1 MICSSCNTVNEAGRK
16 FCGNCGARLAVS
28 CPSCGS
34 PNSPGTRFCGECGT
48 LLTDGPTAAAADGT
62 AAGDP
67 AASDPAASNAAT
79 PRDQA
84 ERRLVSVL
92 FADLVGFTTLSE
104 ARDAEAVRDLLSRY
118 FERASAIVQEY
129 GGTVEKFIGD
139 AVMAVWGTPTAH
151 EDDAERSVRAAL
163 DLVEAVRR
171 LGQEMDADL
180 QLRAGVLSGEAAVTV
195 GATNQGM
202 VAGDLVNTASR
213 LQSAAAPG
221 SVLVGEATYRAASGA
236 ISFEPAGDRDL
247 KGKAAPVAAYRAL
260 RVVAKRGGIG
270 RSDQLE
276 APFVG
281 RTAELRLL
289 KDFHAATG
297 EERRPRL
304 VSIMGQGGI
313 GKSRLVWEFQKYLD
327 GVTEVA
333 YWHYGRS
340 PAYGEGIT
348 FWALAEMVRGRAGI
362 VEGEDP
368 TQARAK
374 LSSTLD
380 EFVTDAAERQWIE
393 PRLLQLLGLEETSGA
408 NRERETLF
416 TAWRTFFERIAE
428 RGTVLLVF
436 EDLQWADAGLLD
448 FIDHVLDWSRDRPL
462 YLITLARP
470 ELLERRPDWG
480 AGRRNFTS
488 LLLDPLDDDAMRE
501 LLRGLVPGLPD
512 SVVDGILER
521 AEGIPLYAVET
532 VRMLLDEGRIER
544 IGDSFQ
550 PVGDAQPLSIPATLQ
565 GLIAAR
571 LDGLD
576 PADRSLLQAASV
588 MGKTFS
594 LDAAAD
600 VSGEDRDALTSRL
613 RSLVRRE
620 LLTLEADPRSPE
632 RGQYGFV
639 QGLIREVAYGGLGRR
654 DRRRLHLAAARHFE
668 TLGDDGIAG
677 VLAEHYVAAYHAQ
690 PDGPEGDAVAAQARV
705 ALRGAAERAASLG
718 SHNQAATYF
727 EQALEVTSNPDEQA
741 QLHKAAGDAGRL
753 GAGGTEEGMLAHY
766 RAALELVSNG
776 DDRIRQ
782 LEATTDL
789 GRGMG
794 WTGHSERAVAL
805 MEQALADFAD
815 LDGTAEWVRLNTELS
830 RVYMLVGSTV
840 KALARIEQ
848 VLPLAERLELR
859 REVLELLVTRGATL
873 ANHRRLGEAIVLLI
887 GAVSQARS
895 LQLPGLELRAAVNLS
910 YATAAEDA
918 LLSHRVAREGLE
930 LARHLGLG
938 SQAAYLLNNA
948 SDTAV
953 RIGEWDWYAEQL
965 GDDSVADDSA
975 PFGRLIHRARLRA
988 FRGLE
993 SDALVAEAAAFLE
1006 GRTEIQAFSM
1016 LDDIRGDVAMV
1027 GGRFEEA
1034 RRFAISSYERVD
1046 SPDSTA
1052 RSNAGRFSIWL
1063 HDADSVARMLD
1074 EQRQVPGAMARIS
1087 ELELQAG
1094 LAALEGRTREAIGVF
1109 REVMARCRS
1118 AGVRFDLAIAGL
1130 TMVYALGTAHPE
1142 VREAAAEAR
1151 EIFTQL
1157 GATPFLALL
1166 DAAEAA
1172 KPAAVVE
1179 RPALEPRVSSTR

>member
-1 MICSSCNTVNEAGRK
+1 M
-16 FCGNCGARLAVS
+16 
-28 CPSCGS
+28 
-34 PNSPGTRFCGECGT
+34 
-48 LLTDGPTAAAADGT
+48 
-62 AAGDP
+62 
-67 AASDPAASNAAT
+67 
-79 PRDQA
+79 QA
-84 ERRLVSVL
+84 
-92 FADLVGFTTLSE
+92 
-104 ARDAEAVRDLLSRY
+104 
-118 FERASAIVQEY
+118 
-129 GGTVEKFIGD
+129 
-139 AVMAVWGTPTAH
+139 
-151 EDDAERSVRAAL
+151 
-163 DLVEAVRR
+163 
-171 LGQEMDADL
+171 
-180 QLRAGVLSGEAAVTV
+180 
-195 GATNQGM
+195 
-202 VAGDLVNTASR
+202 
-213 LQSAAAPG
+213 
-221 SVLVGEATYRAASGA
+221 
-236 ISFEPAGDRDL
+236 
-247 KGKAAPVAAYRAL
+247 
-260 RVVAKRGGIG
+260 
-270 RSDQLE
+270 
-276 APFVG
+276 
-281 RTAELRLL
+281 
-289 KDFHAATG
+289 
-297 EERRPRL
+297 
-304 VSIMGQGGI
+304 
-313 GKSRLVWEFQKYLD
+313 
-327 GVTEVA
+327 
-333 YWHYGRS
+333 
-340 PAYGEGIT
+340 
-348 FWALAEMVRGRAGI
+348 
-362 VEGEDP
+362 
-368 TQARAK
+368 
-374 LSSTLD
+374 
-380 EFVTDAAERQWIE
+380 
-393 PRLLQLLGLEETSGA
+393 
-408 NRERETLF
+408 
-416 TAWRTFFERIAE
+416 
-428 RGTVLLVF
+428 
-436 EDLQWADAGLLD
+436 
-448 FIDHVLDWSRDRPL
+448 
-462 YLITLARP
+462 
-470 ELLERRPDWG
+470 
-480 AGRRNFTS
+480 
-488 LLLDPLDDDAMRE
+488 
-501 LLRGLVPGLPD
+501 
-512 SVVDGILER
+512 
-521 AEGIPLYAVET
+521 
-532 VRMLLDEGRIER
+532 
-544 IGDSFQ
+544 
-550 PVGDAQPLSIPATLQ
+550 
-565 GLIAAR
+565 
-571 LDGLD
+571 
-576 PADRSLLQAASV
+576 
-588 MGKTFS
+588 
-594 LDAAAD
+594 
-600 VSGEDRDALTSRL
+600 
-613 RSLVRRE
+613 
-620 LLTLEADPRSPE
+620 
-632 RGQYGFV
+632 
-639 QGLIREVAYGGLGRR
+639 LIREVAYATLARAR
-654 DRRRLHLAAARHFE
+654 SATLHLAAARYFE
-668 TLGDDGIAG
+668 ALGDDGIAG
-677 VLAEHYVAAYHAQ
+677 VLASTTWRPTTRSPTVR
-690 PDGPEGDAVAAQARV
+690 GRAVAAQARV
-705 ALRGAAERAASLG
+705 ALRGRPSVPPR
-718 SHNQAATYF
+718 SVRTTQAATYF

-1130 TMVYALGTAHPE
+1130 TMVVCAWHRASRGARGGGRGARDFHPARRDAVPRPARRGGGGE
-1142 VREAAAEAR
+1142 TRRCGGAAGAR
-1151 EIFTQL
+1151 V
-1157 GATPFLALL
+1157 PSLL
-1166 DAAEAA
+1166 DALSTGLGRRAGAEPSGPIGPLGLRTA
-1172 KPAAVVE
+1172 PASMAWCIGSPPFSGS
-1179 RPALEPRVSSTR
+1179 RRC

>member
-1 MICSSCNTVNEAGRK
+1 MT
-16 FCGNCGARLAVS
+16 

-48 LLTDGPTAAAADGT
+48 LLTDVPAAAEDG
-62 AAGDP
+62 AAVAGDFG
-67 AASDPAASNAAT
+67 AAAPGQ
-79 PRDQA
+79 QA

-92 FADLVGFTTLSE
+92 FADLVGFTTISE
-104 ARDAEAVRDLLSRY
+104 SRDPEAVRDLLSRY

-163 DLVEAVRR
+163 DLVDAVRR
-171 LGQEMDADL
+171 LGQEIDADL
-180 QLRAGVLSGEAAVTV
+180 QVRAGVLTGEAAVTV

-362 VEGEDP
+362 AEGEDP
-368 TQARAK
+368 AGARLK
-374 LSSTLD
+374 LSASLG
-380 EFVTDAAERQWIE
+380 EFVTDADERSWIE
-393 PRLLQLLGLEETSGA
+393 PGLLQLLGLEDGAGA
-408 NRERETLF
+408 NRQRETLF
-416 TAWRTFFERIAE
+416 AAWRTFFERIAE

-436 EDLQWADAGLLD
+436 EDLQWADAGMLD
-448 FIDHVLDWSRDRPL
+448 FIDHMLDWSRDRPL

-470 ELLERRPDWG
+470 ELLDRRPDWG

-488 LLLDPLDDDAMRE
+488 LLLDPLGDDDMRD

-512 SVVDGILER
+512 SVANGILER

-544 IGDSFQ
+544 IGDSFR
-550 PVGDAQPLSIPATLQ
+550 PVGEAQPLSIPASLH

-600 VSGEDRDALTSRL
+600 VSGEDRETLISRL

-620 LLTLEADPRSPE
+620 LLTLEADPQSPE

-639 QGLIREVAYGGLGRR
+639 QALIREVAYGGLGRR

-677 VLAEHYVAAYHAQ
+677 VLAEHYVAAYQAQ
-690 PDGPEGDAVAAQARV
+690 PDGPEGDAVAAHARV
-705 ALRGAAERAASLG
+705 ALHGAAERAVSLG
-718 SHNQAATYF
+718 SYNQAASYF

-741 QLHKAAGDAGRL
+741 QLHTQAGDAGRL
-753 GAGGTEEGMLAHY
+753 AGGNPERMLAHY
-766 RAALELVSNG
+766 QAALELVSQT
-776 DDRIRQ
+776 DDRTRQ
-782 LEATTDL
+782 LKAITDL
-789 GRGMG
+789 GRGTG
-794 WTGHSERAVAL
+794 YSGHSEPAAAI
-805 MEQALADFAD
+805 MQQALADFAD

-830 RVYMLVGSTV
+830 RVYMVIGST
-840 KALARIEQ
+840 AESLACIEQ
-848 VLPLAERLELR
+848 VLPLAEQLELR
-859 REVLELLVTRGATL
+859 REVLELLVTRGAAL
-873 ANHRRLGEAIVLLI
+873 GNHRRLGEAIVLLL
-887 GAVSQARS
+887 GAVAQARS
-895 LQLPGLELRAAVNLS
+895 LQLPELELRASVNLS
-910 YATAAEDA
+910 YVTAAEDA
-918 LLSHRVAREGLE
+918 QLSHRVAREGLE
-930 LARHLGLG
+930 LARHLGMRLP
-938 SQAAYLLNNA
+938 AAYLLANA
-948 SDTAV
+948 SLAAV
-953 RIGEWDWYAEQL
+953 RIGEWDWYAEQVR
-965 GDDSVADDSA
+965 DDSVADESA
-975 PFGRLIHRARLRA
+975 PFAPRIHQARVQT
-988 FRGLE
+988 FRGIE
-993 SDALVAEAAAFLE
+993 SEALVAEIAAFLE
-1006 GRTEIQAFSM
+1006 GRTDIQAFSM
-1016 LDDIRGDVAMV
+1016 LDDIRSDIAMTE
-1027 GGRFEEA
+1027 GRFEEA
-1034 RRFAISSYERVD
+1034 RRFAINSYERVD
-1046 SPDSTA
+1046 VPDSTP
-1052 RSNAGRFSIWL
+1052 RSRAGLLSVWL
-1063 HDADSVARMLD
+1063 HDADSVARILD

-1094 LAALEGRTREAIGVF
+1094 LAALEGRTRDAVGLF
-1109 REVMARCRS
+1109 RDVLARSRS
-1118 AGVRFDLAIAGL
+1118 AGIRFDLAITGL
-1130 TMVYALGTAHPE
+1130 TMVYALGTGHSE

-1172 KPAAVVE
+1172 RPAAAGE
-1179 RPALEPRVSSTR
+1179 RPALESRVSSAR

>member
-1 MICSSCNTVNEAGRK
+1 LNCPSCNAANEPGRK
-16 FCGNCGARLAVS
+16 FCGECGARLALT
-28 CPSCGS
+28 CASCGS
-34 PNSPGTRFCGECGT
+34 PNTPGQRFCGECGAP
-48 LLTDGPTAAAADGT
+48 LTEALAVAPASTAAPLA
-62 AAGDP
+62 P
-67 AASDPAASNAAT
+67 ASAQ
-79 PRDQA
+79 QA
-84 ERRLVSVL
+84 ERRLVSVM

-104 ARDAEAVRDLLSRY
+104 VRDAEAVRDLLSRY
-118 FERASAIVQEY
+118 FESASAIVQEY

-163 DLVEAVRR
+163 DLVDAVRR
-171 LGQEMDADL
+171 LGQEIDADL

-221 SVLVGEATYRAASGA
+221 TVLVGEATYRAASGA

-281 RTAELRLL
+281 RRAELRML

-362 VEGEDP
+362 AEGEDP
-368 TQARAK
+368 ADARAK
-374 LSSTLD
+374 LSATLD
-380 EFVTDAAERQWIE
+380 EFVTDADERRWIE
-393 PRLLQLLGLEETSGA
+393 PGLLQLLGLEEAAGTV
-408 NRERETLF
+408 RQRETLF
-416 TAWRTFFERIAE
+416 AAWRTFFERIAE
-428 RGTVLLVF
+428 HGTVLLVF
-436 EDLQWADAGLLD
+436 EDLQWADAGMLD

-470 ELLERRPDWG
+470 ELLDRRPDWG

-488 LLLDPLDDDAMRE
+488 LLLDPLGDDDMRE

-512 SVVDGILER
+512 NVATGILER

-544 IGDSFQ
+544 VGDGFR

-600 VSGEDRDALTSRL
+600 VSGEDRETLAARL

-668 TLGDDGIAG
+668 TLGDEGIAG

-705 ALRGAAERAASLG
+705 ALRGAAERAVSLG
-718 SHNQAATYF
+718 SYNQAASYF
-727 EQALEVTSNPDEQA
+727 EQALEVTTGPAEQA
-741 QLHKAAGDAGRL
+741 QLHTAAGDAYRL
-753 GAGGTEEGMLAHY
+753 SGATSERMLGHF
-766 RAALELVSNG
+766 RAALDLVSQTDNRARRL
-776 DDRIRQ
+776 D
-782 LEATTDL
+782 ATTDL
-789 GRGMG
+789 GRATG
-794 WTGHSERAVAL
+794 WAGDSEPATAI

-815 LDGTAEWVRLNTELS
+815 LDGTPEWVRLNTELS
-830 RVYMLVGSTV
+830 RVYMLLGRSAE
-840 KALARIEQ
+840 ALACGER

-859 REVLELLVTRGATL
+859 SEVLELLVTRGATL
-873 ANHRRLGEAIVLLI
+873 ASVGRLEEAIVLLL
-887 GAVSQARS
+887 GAVSQGRS
-895 LQLPGLELRAAVNLS
+895 LQLPGLELRARVNLS
-910 YATAAEDA
+910 YATAAEDPQ
-918 LLSHRVAREGLE
+918 LSYSVAREGLE
-930 LARHLGLG
+930 LARHLGLR
-938 SQAAYLLNNA
+938 SQGNYLLNNA
-948 SDTAV
+948 SESAMQ
-953 RIGEWDWYAEQL
+953 IGEWDWVTEQF
-965 GDDSVADDSA
+965 SQAADGEHEDA
-975 PFGRLIHRARLRA
+975 PFAPRLLQARIA
-988 FRGLE
+988 GFRGME
-993 SDALVAEAAAFLE
+993 SDGLLAEAAAFIA
-1006 GRTEIQAFSM
+1006 GHTEIQGFSM
-1016 LDDIRGDVAMV
+1016 LDDVRSEVAMAR
-1027 GGRFEEA
+1027 GEFEES
-1034 RRFAISSYERVD
+1034 RRLAISSYERM
-1046 SPDSTA
+1046 SAPDSKA
-1052 RSNAGRFSIWL
+1052 RARAGRLSVWL
-1063 HDADSVARMLD
+1063 HDGESVARILD

-1087 ELELQAG
+1087 EIELQAG
-1094 LAALEGRTREAIGVF
+1094 IAALAGRSRKAIGLF
-1109 REVMARCRS
+1109 RDALMRLRS
-1118 AGVRFDLAIAGL
+1118 AGIRFELAVAAL
-1130 TMVYALGTAHPE
+1130 TMVYALGSDHSE

-1157 GATPFLALL
+1157 GATPLLALL
-1166 DAAEAA
+1166 DAAEAGTSPGR
-1172 KPAAVVE
+1172 KSSPSAAE
-1179 RPALEPRVSSTR
+1179 AATRVSSAGLRSPGG